1 MASKCSG
8 CTARFERVGRWVR
21 FPVGL
26 LLANASSRRDFT
38 GPTIRG
44 TRMTQVHLAK
54 ALKLQKRLAGRY
66 SETVSNISSY
76 NSVLEEQNGHV
87 DVAKLIEQ
95 RDAISAALID
105 LKVALYQGNKG
116 IQKELYTL
124 AEKKGEADMYR
135 SLNTRSG
142 VERHGYQ
149 NTEVKYVA
157 TVTKAQADAKVRQ
170 LESEVDLLQDAVDAY
185 NHSTKVEIAQT
196 TMDLAS

>member
-1 MASKCSG
+1 
-8 CTARFERVGRWVR
+8 
-21 FPVGL
+21 
-26 LLANASSRRDFT
+26 
-38 GPTIRG
+38 
-44 TRMTQVHLAK
+44 MTMIHLAK

-76 NSVLEEQNGHV
+76 NSVLEEQKGKV
-87 DVAKLIEQ
+87 DIEKLIAQ

-105 LKVALYQGNKG
+105 LKVALYKGNKG

-142 VERHGYQ
+142 IERHGYQ
-149 NTEVKYVA
+149 NTTVTYVA
-157 TVTKAQADAKVRQ
+157 TITKAMADAKVRQ
-170 LESEVDLLQDAVDAY
+170 LESEMDALQDTVDAY
-185 NHSTKVEIAQT
+185 NHSTKIEIAQS